1 MTEDIQLADPKA
13 FGLSEFRDLLAP
25 GEKHI
30 VGEEPGSY
38 DAIREG
44 LIRSLAPLTPYE
56 CVMAENLVAIEWE
69 LIQRRSL
76 RTNELRNSARD
87 KLQPAIC
94 SALHSKFS
102 TAMDEAWE
110 AHVADG
116 GGEDDWEE
124 PEELGYR
131 ARDALASDLCDRAM
145 SNDLNNQQ
153 AAYKEVR
160 DLGVNPIDAM
170 GHAYTD
176 WQNDADKHQKAIEAL
191 EKRRREVMRDFASL
205 QAARPIE
212 GEVIS
217 A

>member
-1 MTEDIQLADPKA
+1 MAEDIQIADPKA
-13 FGLSEFRDLLAP
+13 FGLSAFRELLAP
-25 GEKHI
+25 NDRHI
-30 VGEEPGSY
+30 IGEEPGSY
-38 DAIREG
+38 DAVREG
-44 LIRSLAPLTPYE
+44 LIHSLAPLTPYE

-76 RTNELRNSARD
+76 RANELRNSARD
-87 KLQPAIC
+87 KLQPAI
-94 SALHSKFS
+94 SAALESKYS
-102 TAMDEAWE
+102 IALDEAWD

-116 GGEDDWEE
+116 GGEDDWKE

-131 ARDALASDLCDRAM
+131 ARDTLASDICDRAM
-145 SNDLNNQQ
+145 SLNLGEQQ
-153 AAYKEVR
+153 AAYKEIR